1 MMRSSPIHTR
11 PTSTPANRKELPQTT
26 TSKVNLNL
34 LKIWPDIVPDI
45 WCITKNKSLCFWQC
59 GGCETFGLD
68 LDPDP
73 AFSLMRISDQNHN
86 MSKFK
91 QEFSKKLNYFQACM
105 RQSCTCWAPTSP
117 MGMSWRAATSALTG
131 TSRFLHNWVLV
142 PIYWNLTQ
150 IRIWVNLDLYWNML
164 IQVLHLHR
172 ACSGPAEN
180 PRDDACWDTRQQQER
195 TASWLQ
201 E

>member
-1 MMRSSPIHTR
+1 MQSSPIHTR

-34 LKIWPDIVPDI
+34 LKIWPDTVPDI
-45 WCITKNKSLCFWQC
+45 RCITKNKSLCFWQF
-59 GGCETFGLD
+59 GGCETFG

-73 AFSLMRISDQNHN
+73 AFSLMRIWDQNNN

-91 QEFSKKLNYFQACM
+91 QEFSKKLLTIFRRAWD
-105 RQSCTCWAPTSP
+105 SHALTSP

-180 PRDDACWDTRQQQER
+180 PWDDACWDTRQQQER

>member
-68 LDPDP
+68 PDP
-73 AFSLMRISDQNHN
+73 AFSLMRIWDQNNN

-91 QEFSKKLNYFQACM
+91 QEFSKKLLTIFRRAWDSHALAGHLQVLWE
-105 RQSCTCWAPTSP
+105 WAEGPQP
-117 MGMSWRAATSALTG
+117 QHWQVC

>member
-68 LDPDP
+68 PDP
-73 AFSLMRISDQNHN
+73 AFSLMRIWDQNNN

-91 QEFSKKLNYFQACM
+91 QEFSKKLLTIF
-105 RQSCTCWAPTSP
+105 RSTWDSH
-117 MGMSWRAATSALTG
+117 ALAG
-131 TSRFLHNWVLV
+131 HL
-142 PIYWNLTQ
+142 
-150 IRIWVNLDLYWNML
+150 
-164 IQVLHLHR
+164 QVLWEWAEGPQPQHWQVPLDFCTTEYWYPFIGTWPR
-172 ACSGPAEN
+172 SVSGSILIFTGI
-180 PRDDACWDTRQQQER
+180 C
-195 TASWLQ
+195 
-201 E
+201 